1 VEQNAAQSE
10 FVLWPYINTAKK
22 QNKLE
27 ASTDL
32 NNTGKKQN
40 MLGKWTDVNES
51 DDKSM
56 YASFP

>member
-1 VEQNAAQSE
+1 VEQNVAQSE
-10 FVLWPYINTAKK
+10 FVLRPYINTAKK

-40 MLGKWTDVNES
+40 MLGK
-51 DDKSM
+51 
-56 YASFP
+56 